1 MRDLGKLKELPPRS
15 TSEALSV
22 LEREAI
28 LVGMYWELTQNRI
41 CAYRW
46 MKRGRLFGGT
56 VRSRNRFGV
65 ASEEERQQKL
75 LREFCSRGLIMGS
88 YSFIEQLFKIAA
100 TRALGRVLY
109 AGDEV
114 V

>member
-1 MRDLGKLKELPPRS
+1 MSRNRETRGVPPIPRNAPIMRDLGKLKELPPRS

-46 MKRGRLFGGT
+46 MKRGGG
-56 VRSRNRFGV
+56 F
-65 ASEEERQQKL
+65 
-75 LREFCSRGLIMGS
+75 
-88 YSFIEQLFKIAA
+88 
-100 TRALGRVLY
+100 
-109 AGDEV
+109 
-114 V
+114 

>member
-1 MRDLGKLKELPPRS
+1 MLPLINGIGIRS

-46 MKRGRLFGGT
+46 MKRGGG
-56 VRSRNRFGV
+56 F
-65 ASEEERQQKL
+65 
-75 LREFCSRGLIMGS
+75 
-88 YSFIEQLFKIAA
+88 
-100 TRALGRVLY
+100 
-109 AGDEV
+109 
-114 V
+114 